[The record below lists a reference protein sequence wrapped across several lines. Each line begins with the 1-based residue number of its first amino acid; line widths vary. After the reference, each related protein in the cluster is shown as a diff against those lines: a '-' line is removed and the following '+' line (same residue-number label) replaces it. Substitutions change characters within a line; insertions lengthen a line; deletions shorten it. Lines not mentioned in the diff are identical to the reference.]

1 MGQST
6 QMTAYE
12 CLSLTVGVLT
22 LLVLSWTLIVL
33 MRYARD
39 TKKLAWAAAEQLPRP
54 CVVLK
59 RSADTS
65 DDAVLRD
72 TAVSLAGQNY
82 LCFANV
88 GTGPACQ
95 RSVKLGPF
103 EIDHKSAA

>member
-1 MGQST
+1 
-6 QMTAYE
+6 MTAYE

-88 GTGPACQ
+88 GTGPAVNVQ
-95 RSVKLGPF
+95 
-103 EIDHKSAA
+103 